1 MFCTNCGTSNKE
13 DEKFC
18 IQCGELLAEPEI
30 KKSPSSERMLKKA
43 GLLRALFDFSFDEL
57 VTPKI
62 TKFLYILSILYA
74 VLLASLCIIVGLN
87 ISTGFGI
94 LIFIIGA
101 LLIFVLTIIYSR
113 VLIEMVIVTLRM
125 AHHMAEILKK
135 TGSKDGIHWHI

>member
-18 IQCGELLAEPEI
+18 IHCGELLAEPET
-30 KKSPSSERMLKKA
+30 KKNFPSERTSKKA
-43 GLLRALFDFSFDEL
+43 GLLRALFDISFDEL

-74 VLLASLCIIVGLN
+74 ALLTSLCIIVGLN
-87 ISTGFGI
+87 VTTGFGI

-101 LLIFVLTIIYSR
+101 LFIFLLTIIYSR
-113 VLIEMVIVTLRM
+113 VLLEMVIVTLRV
-125 AHHMAEILKK
+125 AHYMAEILKK
-135 TGSKDGIHWHI
+135 TGAKDGIHWHI

>member
-18 IQCGELLAEPEI
+18 IHCGELLAEPDI
-30 KKSPSSERMLKKA
+30 KKSSSSEGTSKKA
-43 GLLRALFDFSFDEL
+43 ALLRALFNFSFDEL

-74 VLLASLCIIVGLN
+74 ALLTSLCIIIGFNVT
-87 ISTGFGI
+87 TGFGI
-94 LIFIIGA
+94 FIFTIGA
-101 LLIFVLTIIYSR
+101 LLIFLLTIIYSR
-113 VLIEMVIVTLRM
+113 VLLEMVVVTLRI
-125 AHHMAEILKK
+125 AHYMAEILKK

>member
-94 LIFIIGA
+94 LIFIIG
-101 LLIFVLTIIYSR
+101 TY
-113 VLIEMVIVTLRM
+113 
-125 AHHMAEILKK
+125 
-135 TGSKDGIHWHI
+135 